1 MGKFLGLKSQ
11 VDDVQMTWD
20 LMRRHVDDVLQI
32 MLHAHHLHVICT
44 SSPWFQV
51 IHMSSPWL
59 TETGDDIRDHI
70 WHQHIICMSCPWS
83 LMWSPLTQVIQT
95 LFSLSQMWSPL
106 TEVILCY
113 SHIHMHFVCASSL
126 RSLGHLHIVPL
137 VPRDWGWCWELH
149 ISLAYHL
156 HVISVVSDVVR
167 IDTDH
172 PQAAFIVLDVVPIDR
187 GDLQVV
193 PVVPNAVPI
202 DRGCCLHIIS
212 HLYGCLCGPW
222 RLGMTL
228 EITYVICMSSLWSPE
243 TWDYIRD
250 HIGYYLCG
258 PHVCMWSAH
267 HLYTIYMS
275 SLWSLETGHDIR
287 HHIADDL
294 YGPHVCTLSTHH
306 FE

>member
-1 MGKFLGLKSQ
+1 MRSYETSCGWCGLCC
-11 VDDVQMTWD
+11 M
-20 LMRRHVDDVLQI
+20 
-32 MLHAHHLHVICT
+32 
-44 SSPWFQV
+44 
-51 IHMSSPWL
+51 
-59 TETGDDIRDHI
+59 
-70 WHQHIICMSCPWS
+70 HIICMSSARHPLGSRSSTCHPHGWQRPVMTSETTYDISTSYACHVHGLWCGPHWHKSSKHCSHCPRCGPHWQRLS
-83 LMWSPLTQVIQT
+83 YVIPTYT
-95 LFSLSQMWSPL
+95 L
-106 TEVILCY
+106 
-113 SHIHMHFVCASSL
+113 HFVCASSL

-149 ISLAYHL
+149 ILLAYHL
-156 HVISVVSDVVR
+156 HVISVVSDVVC

-187 GDLQVV
+187 GHLQVV

-202 DRGCCLHIIS
+202 DRSCCLHIIS

-228 EITYVICMSSLWSPE
+228 ETTYVICMSSLWSPE

-250 HIGYYLCG
+250 HIGYYLCD

-275 SLWSLETGHDIR
+275 SSWSLETGHDIR